1 MQDNLESYIGRRYG
15 RLVVEGVQWLEGRG
29 RNALVCRCDCGATR
43 LAMPDKLEC
52 GKVRSCGCLLRESL
66 ARRRAEAEERRRKR
80 AERYAQY
87 LARIEE
93 ARAEKARR
101 REEAAREAD
110 ERRRERA
117 GNMRLYWVWQGMWR
131 RCTNPRH
138 HKYPLYGG
146 RGIAVC
152 DAWRDF
158 HAFLVW
164 ARSSGYA
171 DGLSIDRVDT
181 DGGYSPQ
188 NCRWADDWQ
197 QQNNRR
203 NNRRLRI
210 GGEVATMS
218 EWARRMGIG
227 YETMR
232 TLVRAGRFEVVG

>member
-66 ARRRAEAEERRRKR
+66 ARRRAEAEERRKAR

-110 ERRRERA
+110 ERRRERM
-117 GNMRLYWVWQGMWR
+117 GNRRLYFVWQNMLR
-131 RCTNPRH
+131 RCSSPTHP
-138 HKYPLYGG
+138 KYPLYGG

-152 DAWRDF
+152 EAWRDF
-158 HAFLVW
+158 HAFLEW

-188 NCRWADDWQ
+188 NCRWANSIT
-197 QQNNRR
+197 QNNNKRT
-203 NNRRLRI
+203 NRRLRI
-210 GGEVATMS
+210 EGEVATMG
-218 EWARRMGIG
+218 EWARRFGVR

-232 TLVRAGRFEVVG
+232 GRVKRGRYEVVG